1 MRTPVG
7 GQARSQRRMRWL
19 RVAVFVFALVPL
31 ARLVVLGA
39 LDALTANPVEFVQ
52 RSTGTWALAML
63 CITLAV
69 TPLRRLSGW
78 GWLMRLRRMLG
89 LFAFFYACLHL
100 LAYAWL
106 DQWFDWNAI
115 VDDVL
120 DRPFITVGMTA
131 FLLLIPLAMTSTN
144 AMMRRLGRR
153 WQELHRLVYAIA
165 VLAVLHYWWHK
176 AGKNDF
182 SAPLAWALVVGG
194 LLALRLTWHWARP
207 PAQAARGAQGARRT
221 PGVARPATARRAA
234 LPASSLRQAPLERE

>member
-1 MRTPVG
+1 MQG
-7 GQARSQRRMRWL
+7 ARYRLL
-19 RVAVFVFALVPL
+19 RVVVFALALAPL

-39 LDALTANPVEFVQ
+39 LDSLTANPVEFVQ

-69 TPLRRLSGW
+69 TPLRRLLGW

-120 DRPFITVGMTA
+120 ERPFITVGFTA
-131 FLLLIPLAMTSTN
+131 FLLLIPLAATSTN

-182 SAPLAWALVVGG
+182 SAPLAWALVVFG
-194 LLALRLTWHWARP
+194 LLAMRLAWHWARP
-207 PAQAARGAQGARRT
+207 PAQPARRT
-221 PGVARPATARRAA
+221 PAAVADATAGRGVMSSTTRRAPTVPRA
-234 LPASSLRQAPLERE
+234 PLRAPSLGQAPLERE

>member
-1 MRTPVG
+1 MRSPR
-7 GQARSQRRMRWL
+7 AL
-19 RVAVFVFALVPL
+19 RALVFALALVPL
-31 ARLVVLGA
+31 ARFVVLGA
-39 LDALTANPVEFVQ
+39 LDSLSANPVEFVQ

-69 TPLRRLSGW
+69 TPLRRLFGW
-78 GWLMRLRRMLG
+78 SWLMRLRRMLG

-120 DRPFITVGMTA
+120 ERPFITVGVVA
-131 FLLLIPLAMTSTN
+131 FVLLIPLAATSTN

-182 SAPLAWALVVGG
+182 SAPLAWALVVAG
-194 LLALRLTWHWARP
+194 LLAVRLAWHWASP
-207 PAQAARGAQGARRT
+207 PARSRRSAQAARTT
-221 PGVARPATARRAA
+221 PGGARRAA
-234 LPASSLRQAPLERE
+234 AGGAPLRGPTLRQAPLERE

>member
-1 MRTPVG
+1 
-7 GQARSQRRMRWL
+7 
-19 RVAVFVFALVPL
+19 
-31 ARLVVLGA
+31 
-39 LDALTANPVEFVQ
+39 
-52 RSTGTWALAML
+52 
-63 CITLAV
+63 
-69 TPLRRLSGW
+69 
-78 GWLMRLRRMLG
+78 MRLRRMLG

-120 DRPFITVGMTA
+120 ERPFITVGMTA
-131 FLLLIPLAMTSTN
+131 FLLLIPLAATSTN

-182 SAPLAWALVVGG
+182 SAPLAWALVVAG
-194 LLALRLTWHWARP
+194 LLAVRLAWHWASP
-207 PAQAARGAQGARRT
+207 PARPGRSARAARAA
-221 PGVARPATARRAA
+221 PGVARPAAA
-234 LPASSLRQAPLERE
+234 GGAPLGGPTLRQAPLERE